1 MEKLLQ
7 TLNSLT
13 PIFVISG
20 LVLFMTLESWR
31 PYFKPGVDRR
41 TQRRRNLFII
51 AIGVVFSVAA
61 GGLFALPVEWAE
73 STNLGLLNR
82 FIGSSTLR
90 VVMGIFLIDGCLY
103 AAHVMMHKVPTLW
116 RFHRMHH
123 ADAHLDATS
132 GLRAHPFEL
141 MFLGLV
147 LAVGQPLL
155 GISKAS
161 NVLYTTLALPWFC
174 LNHSNFKFPVWFE
187 RWGSVLMST
196 SNWHRIHHS
205 SYQPE
210 TDSHFGCLFSVWD
223 RIFRTTRKA
232 TVETIQ
238 FGLERFRTPAE
249 QTVGSLLKMPF
260 EKL

>member
-1 MEKLLQ
+1 
-7 TLNSLT
+7 
-13 PIFVISG
+13 
-20 LVLFMTLESWR
+20 
-31 PYFKPGVDRR
+31 
-41 TQRRRNLFII
+41 
-51 AIGVVFSVAA
+51 
-61 GGLFALPVEWAE
+61 
-73 STNLGLLNR
+73 
-82 FIGSSTLR
+82 
-90 VVMGIFLIDGCLY
+90 
-103 AAHVMMHKVPTLW
+103 
-116 RFHRMHH
+116 
-123 ADAHLDATS
+123 
-132 GLRAHPFEL
+132 